1 MPMGFVRPLRG
12 ALALCVLKLCEDDLA
27 AVASLVRS
35 AWGHQARSAA
45 TIGAYRA
52 RERRSP

>member
-12 ALALCVLKLCEDDLA
+12 ALALCVLKLRGDDLA
-27 AVASLVRS
+27 AEAFFVRS
-35 AWGHQARSAA
+35 AWGHQARSVA